1 LNIRALLWYKHLIG
15 RYLSALF
22 FRIIERKIPGMG
34 GYMIHGTTQ
43 DFFNATDYFVDRN
56 VRQGRG
62 HKVAVYTEF
71 RNYTYNNIQKMTNK
85 TANALRELGV
95 RVDDR
100 VMVLMLD
107 VPQFYA
113 VFWGIIKIGA
123 VPIPVN
129 TMLTPEDYE
138 YYLNDSRARVLI
150 VSEQL
155 IQIITQIKGDLLYL
169 RDLVVISETEGAHIP
184 FRQKYRHA
192 PAELKTEFTT
202 KDDVGFWLY
211 SSGSTGSPKGA
222 IHSQYDMV
230 ITSQAFAQGILGLTE
245 NDICFSAARLF
256 FSYGLGNGMYF
267 PMSVGGA
274 AVLSAHSPTPENVFK
289 HLERFRPTIFF
300 GVPTLYGQMLEYKAH
315 QDREA
320 GITPDPNAN
329 HELSSVRICVSAGEA
344 LPTELYYRWKDRFGI
359 EIIDGIGST
368 EMLHIF
374 LANRPGDI
382 KPGSTGKPVPGYEL
396 KLLDEDGQQEVPVG
410 EIGTLHVKGDS
421 AAQQYWRKREKT
433 RLTMQGEWINTGDK
447 YYVDEDG
454 YYWCAGRGDDMLKV
468 GGIWVSPVEV
478 ENCMSKHPAV
488 LESAVVGSSDK
499 DGLVKPKAFVV
510 LREGFTS
517 SDELAQE
524 LKQWVLDRLAKFK
537 YPRWVE
543 FAEQL
548 PKSSTGKI
556 QRFKLRQERQ

>member
-169 RDLVVISETEGAHIP
+169 RDLVVISETEGPISRSGKSTGM
-184 FRQKYRHA
+184 RQQNSK
-192 PAELKTEFTT
+192 PNSQQKTTS
-202 KDDVGFWLY
+202 V
-211 SSGSTGSPKGA
+211 SGSTVP
-222 IHSQYDMV
+222 
-230 ITSQAFAQGILGLTE
+230 AQL
-245 NDICFSAARLF
+245 
-256 FSYGLGNGMYF
+256 
-267 PMSVGGA
+267 V
-274 AVLSAHSPTPENVFK
+274 
-289 HLERFRPTIFF
+289 
-300 GVPTLYGQMLEYKAH
+300 H
-315 QDREA
+315 QRA
-320 GITPDPNAN
+320 PSIPSMT
-329 HELSSVRICVSAGEA
+329 
-344 LPTELYYRWKDRFGI
+344 W
-359 EIIDGIGST
+359 
-368 EMLHIF
+368 
-374 LANRPGDI
+374 
-382 KPGSTGKPVPGYEL
+382 
-396 KLLDEDGQQEVPVG
+396 
-410 EIGTLHVKGDS
+410 
-421 AAQQYWRKREKT
+421 
-433 RLTMQGEWINTGDK
+433 
-447 YYVDEDG
+447 
-454 YYWCAGRGDDMLKV
+454 
-468 GGIWVSPVEV
+468 
-478 ENCMSKHPAV
+478 
-488 LESAVVGSSDK
+488 
-499 DGLVKPKAFVV
+499 
-510 LREGFTS
+510 
-517 SDELAQE
+517 
-524 LKQWVLDRLAKFK
+524 
-537 YPRWVE
+537 
-543 FAEQL
+543 
-548 PKSSTGKI
+548 
-556 QRFKLRQERQ
+556 